1 MYPNYANYANYASNS
16 QKSLVSHSF
25 HIRSH
30 FTRKHP
36 TSAIPSA
43 RPTAHAP
50 RLAARA
56 LELICDDVDQAIAI
70 LVSEGHEV
78 DPIAIRDELKRRAG
92 VSDIDGAWEISH
104 AGDNEILLIICGVM
118 A

>member
-36 TSAIPSA
+36 TSASPSA
-43 RPTAHAP
+43 RPIAQTP
-50 RLAARA
+50 RIAARS
-56 LELICDDVDQAIAI
+56 LELFCEDVDQAIAI
-70 LVSEGHEV
+70 LVSDGYEV
-78 DPIAIRDELKRRAG
+78 DPIEIRDELKRRAG
-92 VSDIDGAWEISH
+92 VSDLDGAWEISH
-104 AGDNEILLIICGVM
+104 AGDNEILLIVGGGI

>member
-1 MYPNYANYANYASNS
+1 MYTNYANYANYASNS

-30 FTRKHP
+30 STRKHP
-36 TSAIPSA
+36 TSATPSA
-43 RPTAHAP
+43 RPIAHTP
-50 RLAARA
+50 RLAARS

-70 LVSEGHEV
+70 LASEGCEV
-78 DPIAIRDELKRRAG
+78 DPIEIREEMTRRAG

-104 AGDNEILLIICGVM
+104 AGDNEILLIVCGVM

>member
-1 MYPNYANYANYASNS
+1 MYPNYANHANYASNS
-16 QKSLVSHSF
+16 QKTLISHSF

-30 FTRKHP
+30 SSRKYP
-36 TSAIPSA
+36 KNATPSA
-43 RPTAHAP
+43 RPIAHTP
-50 RLAARA
+50 RLAARS

-78 DPIAIRDELKRRAG
+78 DPIEIRDELKRRAG

-104 AGDNEILLIICGVM
+104 AGDNEILLIIGGVV